1 MSIPLTASKISGD
14 IGNHMPRQSAQVSS
28 LYISRAIASELERL
42 PIDLRIAE
50 TREIRLSRK
59 GGAPYMN
66 APDPHS
72 LLAERIESLVSQEH
86 AKWAPVQQQEL
97 KPKTT

>member
-1 MSIPLTASKISGD
+1 
-14 IGNHMPRQSAQVSS
+14 MPRQSAQVSS

-59 GGAPYMN
+59 GSAPYMD

-72 LLAERIESLVSQEH
+72 LLAERIESLCRRS
-86 AKWAPVQQQEL
+86 
-97 KPKTT
+97 TRNGRRCSSRS